1 MVQINHKG
9 RCEEGPL
16 SAVGFLCVS
25 VGSEIFFL

>member
-1 MVQINHKG
+1 MQINHKR

-16 SAVGFLCVS
+16 SAVVGFFVS